1 MRCQMEASCSG
12 VAAHCGGKAERRG
25 SDMKLEWK
33 PVAMLVEAQFAL
45 VQADK
50 GRVLA
55 CIYKSNGSVYLHTCY
70 YVWGEFTSLHELV
83 VEMKEQAEQHL
94 SYLSPRVNSQSK
106 KETIT
111 AIQHFDAW
119 LVAHQPSE
127 GRYARG
133 SAEDGAEMQARQEGE
148 ANNE

>member
-1 MRCQMEASCSG
+1 
-12 VAAHCGGKAERRG
+12 
-25 SDMKLEWK
+25 MKLEWK
-33 PVAMLVEAQFAL
+33 PVAILVEAQFAL

-55 CIYKSNGSVYLHTCY
+55 CIYKSNGSAYRNTCY
-70 YVWGEFTSLHELV
+70 YVWGEFTVLHELV
-83 VEMKEQAEQHL
+83 VAMKARAEQHL
-94 SYLSPRVNSQSK
+94 GYLSPKVNSQSK

-119 LVAHQPSE
+119 LEAHQPSE

-133 SAEDGAEMQARQEGE
+133 SAEDAAEMQAKQEGE
-148 ANNE
+148 ANDA